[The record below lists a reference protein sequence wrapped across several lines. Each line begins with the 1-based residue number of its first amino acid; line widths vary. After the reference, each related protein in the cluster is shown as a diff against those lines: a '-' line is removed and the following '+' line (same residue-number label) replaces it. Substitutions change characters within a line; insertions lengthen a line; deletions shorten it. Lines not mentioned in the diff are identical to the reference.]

1 LAADERAEAVEDAA
15 RVLALLAEPDR
26 LRVVAA
32 LLLGY
37 SGISDISRAS
47 SVDERTVAKAIARLV
62 AGSLVVQEETGYR
75 FATEE
80 LKTIA
85 RRLAEKDPDEGIE
98 APASE
103 ARVLRSFMR
112 AGRLLAIPTARSK
125 RLVVLEY
132 LAQEFEPGRRYPER
146 KVNEILG
153 SFNED
158 TAALRRYLVDED
170 FLTRERGYYW
180 RSGGRFEVD

>member
-1 LAADERAEAVEDAA
+1 VDGRAEAIEDAA
-15 RVLALLAEPDR
+15 RILALLAEPDR

-37 SGISDISRAS
+37 SGIADISS
-47 SVDERTVAKAIARLV
+47 VSGVDERTVAKAIARLV
-62 AGSLVVQEETGYR
+62 AGDLVVQEETGYR

-80 LKTIA
+80 FKTVA
-85 RRLAEKDPDEGIE
+85 RRIAEEDPEEGVE
-98 APASE
+98 APAAD
-103 ARVLRSFMR
+103 ARVLRSYMR
-112 AGRLLAIPTARSK
+112 SGRLVTIPAARSK
-125 RLVVLEY
+125 RRIVLEY

-153 SFNED
+153 NFNED
-158 TAALRRYLVDED
+158 TAALRRYLVDEY

>member
-1 LAADERAEAVEDAA
+1 MATDAGAEAVEDAA

-26 LRVVAA
+26 LRVAAA

-37 SGISDISRAS
+37 TGIADLSRAS
-47 SVDERTVAKAIARLV
+47 GVDERAVAKAIARLV
-62 AGSLVVQEETGYR
+62 AGDLVVQEESGYR

-85 RRLAEKDPDEGIE
+85 RRIAEKDPEDGIE
-98 APASE
+98 APATE

-112 AGRLLAIPTARSK
+112 SGRLVAIPVARSK
-125 RLVVLEY
+125 RLIVLEY
-132 LAQEFEPGRRYPER
+132 LAQEFEPGRKYPEW

-153 SFNED
+153 AFNED
-158 TAALRRYLVDED
+158 TAGLRRYLVDEG

-180 RSGGRFEVD
+180 RSGGRVEVD